1 MMQDDF
7 QGQQNNIPGGLAVC
21 ILSSAPALQAGLS
34 SLLRDLGMVEV
45 VYTASSL
52 DEFEY
57 YRAITDILL
66 IYPGE
71 ETSADLEQ
79 ILDDSTLSGVV
90 VLIADKSERSRF
102 LPEIPGL
109 PYGVLPLTAT
119 LEQVAAALSAIA
131 AGLSIGMPDMV
142 SFLDDHDL
150 PDQEDPLIDPLTDRE
165 MEVLQLLA
173 RGKAN
178 KQIALD
184 LGISEHTVKF
194 HISSVYNKLAASNRT
209 EAVRLGVRRGLI
221 TL

>member
-34 SLLRDLGMVEV
+34 SLLRDLGMVEA

-52 DEFEY
+52 DEFEF

-90 VLIADKSERSRF
+90 ILIADKNERSV
-102 LPEIPGL
+102 LPAIPGL
-109 PYGVLPLTAT
+109 PCGVLPLTAT
-119 LEQVAAALSAIA
+119 LEQVEATLSAIA
-131 AGLSIGMPDMV
+131 AGLSVGMPGMV
-142 SFLDDHDL
+142 SFLDEHDL
-150 PDQEDPLIDPLTDRE
+150 PGQEDPLIDPLTDRE
-165 MEVLQLLA
+165 MEVLQMLA

-194 HISSVYNKLAASNRT
+194 HVSSVYTKLGASNRT